1 MSAVFVTGG
10 SGFLGTL
17 LLRRLLD
24 GGHEVTSVDLVP
36 SPLQHPRLRPYVGDI
51 RDRTLVDK
59 ALGAARPEVVLHCAA
74 LLAHGSLS
82 PAQVYASN
90 VEGTRVLAD
99 AVAAAA
105 IRNVVYISS
114 NCLWGHGF
122 TRPVRED
129 DAPAPVELY
138 GLSKLEGEKILQDRA
153 SDFATTIL
161 RCPTIMD
168 EGRLGLLAILFEFIA
183 EGRRVWVVG
192 DGANRYQFIYAQDL
206 IDAILLAWK
215 AGRGGVFGIGSDDV
229 GSMRE
234 NYEHVIA
241 QSGSPSRIGHL
252 PKAPT
257 ILGMKLAHV
266 LRISPLGPYHYRMI
280 ASDFMFDTAR
290 IKESLGWRPTL
301 ANRDMLLRAYLYYQ
315 ANRSEI
321 AGRTG
326 VSAHRQAA
334 RMGVIRALKW
344 VS

>member
-1 MSAVFVTGG
+1 MPTVLVTGG
-10 SGFLGTL
+10 SGFLGLL

-24 GGHEVTSVDLVP
+24 DGHEVTNIDLLP
-36 SPLQHPRLRPYVGDI
+36 CPLAHPRLRSVVGDI
-51 RDRTLVDK
+51 RDR
-59 ALGAARPEVVLHCAA
+59 ALLDSALAAARHEVVFHCAA
-74 LLAHGSLS
+74 LLAHGTLS

-90 VEGTRVLAD
+90 VEGTRALAD

-105 IRNVVYISS
+105 IRKVVYISS

-122 TRPVRED
+122 ARPVRED
-129 DAPAPVELY
+129 DPPAPAELY
-138 GLSKLEGEKILQDRA
+138 GLSKLEGEKILRRRA
-153 SDFATTIL
+153 ADFATTIL

-206 IDAILLAWK
+206 IDAMLLAWK
-215 AGRGGVFGIGSDDV
+215 AGRGGVFGIGADDV

-234 NYEHVIA
+234 NYQHVIA
-241 QSGSPSRIGHL
+241 HSGSASRIGQL

-257 ILGMKLAHV
+257 ILAMQVAHW
-266 LRISPLGPYHYRMI
+266 LRLSPLGPYHYRMI
-280 ASDFMFDTAR
+280 ASSFMFDTTR
-290 IKESLGWRPTL
+290 IKTDLGWRPTL

-315 ANRSEI
+315 TNRAAI
-321 AGRTG
+321 AQRSA

-334 RMGVIRALKW
+334 RMGIIRALKW

>member
-1 MSAVFVTGG
+1 MSAVLVTGG

-24 GGHEVTSVDLVP
+24 GGHEVTTIDLVP
-36 SPLQHPRLRPYVGDI
+36 CPLRHQRLRTYIGDI
-51 RDRTLVDK
+51 RDR
-59 ALGAARPEVVLHCAA
+59 ALLDAALEAARPEVVLHCAA
-74 LLAHGSLS
+74 LLAHGALS
-82 PAQVYASN
+82 PAEVYAAN

-105 IRNVVYISS
+105 IRHVVYMSS

-122 TRPVRED
+122 TRQVRED
-129 DAPAPVELY
+129 DPPAPVELY
-138 GLSKLEGEKILQDRA
+138 GASKLEGEKILLARGA
-153 SDFATTIL
+153 DFATTVL

-215 AGRGGVFGIGSDDV
+215 SGRGGVFGIGSDDV

-234 NYEHVIA
+234 NYEYVIA
-241 QSGSPSRIGHL
+241 RSGSGSRIGHL

-257 ILGMKLAHV
+257 ILGMKLAHL
-266 LRISPLGPYHYRMI
+266 LRLSPLGPYHYRMI
-280 ASDFMFDTAR
+280 ASDFMFDTSR
-290 IKESLGWRPTL
+290 IKADLGWRPTL

-321 AGRTG
+321 AGRTD